1 MSRLKP
7 KAREEI
13 ILIAAMRLAR
23 KPGGWSSLTRA
34 GIALEAKCADSLV
47 SQRLGSMDVIRR
59 RLMKTAIKYEYFDLI
74 AQGLAAGDPSA
85 RALSPI
91 LKHKAVATM
100 VD

>member
-7 KAREEI
+7 QARAEV
-13 ILIAAMRLAR
+13 ILIAAMRIAR
-23 KPGGWSSLTRA
+23 RPGGWASLTRA
-34 GIALEAKCADSLV
+34 RIATEARCADSLV
-47 SQRLGSMDVIRR
+47 TLRLGSMDAIRR
-59 RLMKTAIKYEYFDLI
+59 TLMKRAIKHEYFDLI

>member
-7 KAREEI
+7 RARAEV

-23 KPGGWSSLTRA
+23 RPGGWAALTRA
-34 GIALEAKCADSLV
+34 RIATEARCADSLV
-47 SQRLGSMDVIRR
+47 SQRLGSMDVLRR
-59 RLMKTAIKYEYFDLI
+59 TLMKTAIKHEYFDLI

-91 LKHKAVATM
+91 LKHKAVATL

>member
-1 MSRLKP
+1 MSRLNP
-7 KAREEI
+7 IARREV

-23 KPGGWSSLTRA
+23 KPGGWAALTRA
-34 GIALEAKCADSLV
+34 RIANEARCADSLV
-47 SQRLGSMDVIRR
+47 SQRLGSMDVVRR
-59 RLMKTAIKYEYFDLI
+59 TLMKTAIKHEYFDLI

-91 LKHKAVATM
+91 IKHKAAATM

>member
-7 KAREEI
+7 QARAEV
-13 ILIAAMRLAR
+13 ILIAAMRIAR
-23 KPGGWSSLTRA
+23 RPGGWASLTRA
-34 GIALEAKCADSLV
+34 RIASEARCADSLV
-47 SQRLGSMDVIRR
+47 TLRLGSMDAIRQT
-59 RLMKTAIKYEYFDLI
+59 LMKRAIKHEYFDLI

>member
-7 KAREEI
+7 QARAEV
-13 ILIAAMRLAR
+13 ILIAAMRIAR
-23 KPGGWSSLTRA
+23 RPGGWASLTRA
-34 GIALEAKCADSLV
+34 RIATEARCADSLV
-47 SQRLGSMDVIRR
+47 TLRLGSMDVIRR
-59 RLMKTAIKYEYFDLI
+59 TLMKRAIKHEYFDLI

>member
-7 KAREEI
+7 SARREV

-23 KPGGWSSLTRA
+23 RPGGWASLTRA
-34 GIALEAKCADSLV
+34 RIATEARCTDSLV
-47 SQRLGSMDVIRR
+47 SLRLGSMDVVRR
-59 RLMKTAIKYEYFDLI
+59 TLMKTAIKYEYFDLI
-74 AQGLAAGDPSA
+74 AQGLAAGDPSV